1 MRNETEKA
9 IRLAITRIEKGKAK
23 VVSSSRK
30 LSIASVAD
38 EAGVHRSTIINR
50 YPELAQL
57 IKDKS
62 GYISKNKSSDK
73 KRISDLE
80 IKLANARSENIEL
93 KKQLA
98 KAISLQ
104 ANNIKV

>member
-1 MRNETEKA
+1 
-9 IRLAITRIEKGKAK
+9 
-23 VVSSSRK
+23 

-38 EAGVHRSTIINR
+38 EAGILRSTIINR
-50 YPELAQL
+50 YPHLAQI

-62 GYISKNKSSDK
+62 GFKSRNKSSDK
-73 KRISDLE
+73 KRISELE
-80 IKLANARSENIEL
+80 IKLANARSENVEL

-104 ANNIKV
+104 ANNIKI